1 MRVKSAANLTIFAK
15 YQLVEDY
22 MKKVQPGEYIKIVDS
37 DIAGCC
43 IEIKVDGTLIVDTGD
58 GLLIPVKNR
67 RFVVSE
73 FEKDLSETPVGPASR
88 KAKTKGRRGDQKS
101 PQRKSPVSQ
110 SNVIEIDLHSTLQ
123 PVTKAGPSPSDILMI
138 QLDRFS
144 SALRKAVADNK
155 RELVAIHGEGSGRLR
170 SEIRRIS
177 RELYPKLEVMD
188 APYHKYGN
196 GATRI
201 LLKP

>member
-1 MRVKSAANLTIFAK
+1 MT
-15 YQLVEDY
+15 
-22 MKKVQPGEYIKIVDS
+22 KVQPGEYVKIVDS
-37 DIAGCC
+37 GIAGYCV
-43 IEIKVDGTLIVDTGD
+43 EVKDDGTLIVDTGD

-67 RFVVSE
+67 RFIVSE
-73 FEKDLSETPVGPASR
+73 FEKDLSETPVRQASR
-88 KAKTKGRRGDQKS
+88 NDKSKGRGGIQKS
-101 PQRKSPVSQ
+101 PRRKPPISHSH
-110 SNVIEIDLHSTLQ
+110 IAEIDLHTTLK
-123 PVTKAGPSPSDILMI
+123 PDIKAGPLPSDILAI

-144 SALRKAVADNK
+144 AALKKALADNK

-188 APYHKYGN
+188 APFHKYGN

-201 LLKP
+201 ILKP

>member
-1 MRVKSAANLTIFAK
+1 MTKVK
-15 YQLVEDY
+15 
-22 MKKVQPGEYIKIVDS
+22 PGEYVKIVDS
-37 DIAGCC
+37 DIAGYCV
-43 IEIKVDGTLIVDTGD
+43 EIKDDGTLIVDTGD
-58 GLLIPVKNR
+58 GLLIPIKNG

-73 FEKDLSETPVGPASR
+73 FDQNLSQTSFGAASR
-88 KAKTKGRRGDQKS
+88 KERTQGRSRTAKS
-101 PQRKSPVSQ
+101 PRRKPPISHSHLV
-110 SNVIEIDLHSTLQ
+110 EIDLHTTLK
-123 PVTKAGPSPSDILMI
+123 PDIKAGPLPSDILAI

-144 SALRKAVADNK
+144 AALKKAVADNK

>member
-1 MRVKSAANLTIFAK
+1 MT
-15 YQLVEDY
+15 
-22 MKKVQPGEYIKIVDS
+22 KVQPGEYVKIVDS
-37 DIAGCC
+37 GIAGYCV
-43 IEIKVDGTLIVDTGD
+43 EVKDDGTLIVDTGD

-67 RFVVSE
+67 QFIVSE
-73 FEKDLSETPVGPASR
+73 FEKNLSETPVGQASR
-88 KAKTKGRRGDQKS
+88 NAKTKGRGGIQKS
-101 PQRKSPVSQ
+101 PRRKSLIDQ
-110 SNVIEIDLHSTLQ
+110 TNVVEIDLHTTLK
-123 PVTKAGPSPSDILMI
+123 PDTRAGPSATDILMI

-170 SEIRRIS
+170 SEIRRIC

-188 APYHKYGN
+188 APFHKYGN